1 MGNFDRS
8 VELTKEEL
16 ARAIKGYQD
25 YSTSEDRK
33 KTDQNLRKFLLTKLD
48 SANRNLP
55 EFEKLT
61 QNKANKAIYEAYKRV
76 VSGLSMLLNSLQ
88 NPCYIDQAFF
98 VKANLRS
105 DNLSELYDYDRQL
118 KEQVEIFEDEF
129 KELDTN
135 FDDQELA
142 EFLNHLYDLTDG
154 LNQTLTEREF
164 LFMGD

>member
-8 VELTKEEL
+8 AESIKAEL
-16 ARAIKGYQD
+16 ARAIKGYKN
-25 YSTSEDRK
+25 YSAPEDRK

-48 SANRNLP
+48 SANRKLP

-61 QNKANKAIYEAYKRV
+61 QSRTDKAITDVFKRV
-76 VSGLSMLLNSLQ
+76 VSGLSMLVSSLH
-88 NPCYIDQAFF
+88 NPCYVDQAFF
-98 VKANLRS
+98 AKANLSS
-105 DNLSELYDYDRQL
+105 DNLSQLYDHDRQL

-129 KELDTN
+129 KQLDAN
-135 FDDQELA
+135 YDDQELA

-164 LFMGD
+164 LFMSD

>member
-8 VELTKEEL
+8 AESIKAEL
-16 ARAIKGYQD
+16 ARTIKGYQN
-25 YSTSEDRK
+25 YSTPQDRK

-48 SANRNLP
+48 SANRKLP

-61 QNKANKAIYEAYKRV
+61 QSRTDKTITEIFKRV

-88 NPCYIDQAFF
+88 NPCYVNQAFF

-105 DNLSELYDYDRQL
+105 DNLSQLYGHDWQL

-129 KELDTN
+129 KQLDTN
-135 FDDQELA
+135 NDDRELA